1 MKNIHLLSIDKPSIL
16 VKINDELFFAN
27 NEREMLSDTSLNI
40 VAQHIYITSDEEI
53 KEGDAVIHN
62 FGMGYELEIPC
73 DSDNLKSNTRS
84 KIILTTDQ
92 DLIADGVQAID
103 DEFLEWFVKN
113 PSCEEVEIQCRYNFY
128 VGQDLTDYRII
139 IPREEPNP
147 FELPKALPDEVF
159 YQSLEAKQ
167 ETLEEAAENFA
178 NSKEWMN
185 GGSSNWVQVSF
196 KKGAK
201 WQAEQKNLRLKH
213 TEALLANCE
222 KALDK
227 TIKESKTMYSEEEA
241 VQLLIKFNQEIQ
253 EVEDVREWFKQFK
266 KK

>member
-27 NEREMLSDTSLNI
+27 NEREMLSDPSLNI

-53 KEGDAVIHN
+53 KEGDYVIEDIGGVVYGPIDRESIVEN
-62 FGMGYELEIPC
+62 P
-73 DSDNLKSNTRS
+73 K